1 MFGTAVATTP
11 FSLAG
16 GKAAF
21 GGIRH
26 GGRSALDAEEDEDE
40 DDSGRQ
46 RVELREDSISLD
58 QVSCSETIPLI
69 MSSDMS

>member
-1 MFGTAVATTP
+1 MFGTAVQSTP

-21 GGIRH
+21 GGMRNGAGASIIP
-26 GGRSALDAEEDEDE
+26 DDDDEDE
-40 DDSGRQ
+40 GMGHSGRQ

-58 QVSCSETIPLI
+58 QVGFI
-69 MSSDMS
+69 